1 MLQREQIDFLLTNA
15 YNASIRAGA
24 KVMEIYRSDDFNIN
38 LKSDSTPITLA
49 DREAHALIKNF
60 LGRTRIPL
68 MSEEGRNMLYEER
81 CHWDLFWL
89 IDPLDG
95 TKEFIKRNGEFTINI
110 ALMVDNVP
118 SMGVVYVPCFN
129 KIYFADPERGAFSKE
144 NVVPDEAA
152 NFGIAEI
159 YASARKLPAIERK
172 NGPVRIVI
180 SRSHVSPETHH
191 FIELMKMK
199 HGENVTV
206 IERGSSMKFC
216 MVAEG
221 EADYYVRT
229 TRTFEWD
236 TAAGDAIATTAGART
251 IDLNQETLRYNKT
264 DLQNPFF
271 VCRSKFIED

>member
-1 MLQREQIDFLLTNA
+1 
-15 YNASIRAGA
+15 
-24 KVMEIYRSDDFNIN
+24 
-38 LKSDSTPITLA
+38 
-49 DREAHALIKNF
+49 
-60 LGRTRIPL
+60 
-68 MSEEGRNMLYEER
+68 
-81 CHWDLFWL
+81 
-89 IDPLDG
+89 
-95 TKEFIKRNGEFTINI
+95 
-110 ALMVDNVP
+110 
-118 SMGVVYVPCFN
+118 
-129 KIYFADPERGAFSKE
+129 
-144 NVVPDEAA
+144 
-152 NFGIAEI
+152 
-159 YASARKLPAIERK
+159 
-172 NGPVRIVI
+172 
-180 SRSHVSPETHH
+180 
-191 FIELMKMK
+191 MKMK